1 MKINT
6 WGRLCAFFFLAVVS
20 VLLLSATDSMAK
32 QDRLALLIGNSAYKK
47 LGPLK
52 NPVNDVAAMDRALR
66 NSGFDVMVVKNADRA
81 AMGRAIDEFG
91 SKLKNYEVGLFY
103 FSGHGLQV
111 DGINYLCP
119 LYMSIQGQSDVQY
132 EAVDAGKVLAK
143 MEDAGNRMNIVI
155 LDACRNNPFKRS
167 FRSMR
172 NGLAQMDAP
181 TGSFIAFATAPG
193 NVALDG
199 RGNNSPY
206 VTHMVNNMGQKGL
219 SIETFFKQVRRG
231 VMKDTN
237 RKQVPWESSSLVGDF
252 YFAGKGASGSSSSSQ
267 ASSTPP
273 ASQQQAAPA
282 PAPVSKPKPK
292 PHKSKSEQA
301 MDSLLN

>member
-1 MKINT
+1 MKT
-6 WGRLCAFFFLAVVS
+6 TTSGRGLLYCLFVVFS
-20 VLLLSATDSMAK
+20 VLLFSATDCAAQQK
-32 QDRLALLIGNSAYKK
+32 RLALLIGNSAYKK
-47 LGPLK
+47 LGALK
-52 NPVNDVAAMDRALR
+52 NPVNDVAAMNRALKK
-66 NSGFDVMVVKNADRA
+66 SGFDVMVVKNADRA
-81 AMGRAIDEFG
+81 TMGRAIDEFG
-91 SKLKNYEVGLFY
+91 RKLRNYQVGLFY

-119 LYMSIQGQSDVQY
+119 LYMSVQGQSDVQY

-143 MEDAGNRMNIVI
+143 MEDAGNPMNIVI

-206 VTHMVNNMGQKGL
+206 VTHMVNNMGSKGL
-219 SIETFFKQVRRG
+219 SIEKFFKQVRRG
-231 VMKDTN
+231 VIKDTN

-252 YFAGKGASGSSSSSQ
+252 YFAGEGASGSASSSQ
-267 ASSTPP
+267 ASSAPP

-282 PAPVSKPKPK
+282 SAPAPRPKPK
-292 PHKSKSEQA
+292 PRKSKSEQA